1 MVTLHF
7 INALKPPIEVDE
19 TDAEAIKLIKFMDEL
34 LGEFDKTRKKKADKE
49 HEKENG
55 EPLAA
60 LAYCLESPVE
70 CFKAKK
76 LYDIVNGKATDEDG
90 EETPAFNSFDEF
102 QRFFAKFGIK
112 FLEIDM

>member
-1 MVTLHF
+1 M
-7 INALKPPIEVDE
+7 KPPIEVDE

-34 LGEFDKTRKKKADKE
+34 LSEFDKTRKKKADEE
-49 HEKENG
+49 HKKGND
-55 EPLAA
+55 EPFVA
-60 LAYCLESPVE
+60 LAYCLESPAE

-76 LYDIVNGKATDEDG
+76 LYDIVDGKVTDEDG
-90 EETPAFNSFDEF
+90 EETPAFNSFDEL